1 MSSMPKSLI
10 IRKSNALIEASHKL
24 SISEQRLLILLA
36 STITPDDEDFKEYE
50 LTVSKYAEMFKI
62 DLNEFNKSLYG
73 TLETAVD
80 SLMKQ
85 QISFK
90 NGEEIIKRQWVS
102 VSRYIPNSGVVR
114 LKFDADLKPYFLQLK
129 DRFTQYHVEHIVS
142 FRGQYSPRL
151 YELLKAEAYK
161 AKKGL
166 FERFFQIDD
175 LRFILGVNL
184 NSYPVFND
192 FKLYVINPSIN
203 EISLSSDLMINE
215 VRYGKTGRK
224 ITNVTFLVEVL
235 SKDQTN
241 SLIED
246 IKQEK
251 ENDNHPVIDS
261 LVSLGF
267 SPEIAKKYKNKH
279 GVKKIERNIAYTLAK
294 KQECQTALKTF
305 Q

>member
-1 MSSMPKSLI
+1 
-10 IRKSNALIEASHKL
+10 
-24 SISEQRLLILLA
+24 
-36 STITPDDEDFKEYE
+36 
-50 LTVSKYAEMFKI
+50 
-62 DLNEFNKSLYG
+62 
-73 TLETAVD
+73 
-80 SLMKQ
+80 
-85 QISFK
+85 
-90 NGEEIIKRQWVS
+90 
-102 VSRYIPNSGVVR
+102 
-114 LKFDADLKPYFLQLK
+114 
-129 DRFTQYHVEHIVS
+129 
-142 FRGQYSPRL
+142 
-151 YELLKAEAYK
+151 
-161 AKKGL
+161 
-166 FERFFQIDD
+166 
-175 LRFILGVNL
+175 
-184 NSYPVFND
+184 
-192 FKLYVINPSIN
+192 
-203 EISLSSDLMINE
+203 MINE